1 MKNAWPIKAQALGGK
16 HYKSSPEGEP
26 FVDQNFDSYSVEYT
40 FADGAKM
47 IMDGRCVDGALPI
60 YSSYVH
66 GSKGMA
72 IAAKAGDCGFPSSIY
87 KGQNPQ
93 RSNMLWTSKPVQGQQ
108 DPYQNEWDELIEAI
122 RNDKPYNEARRGVE
136 ASITSNMGRMAA
148 HTGQEI
154 TYDDALNSD
163 HEMAP
168 GIDTWTMASAAPVQ
182 AEKDGKYPAPMPG
195 IKKREY

>member
-1 MKNAWPIKAQALGGK
+1 
-16 HYKSSPEGEP
+16 
-26 FVDQNFDSYSVEYT
+26 
-40 FADGAKM
+40 M

-60 YSSYVH
+60 YSSYAH

-72 IAAKAGDCGFPSSIY
+72 IVAKAGDCGAPSSIF

-93 RSNMLWTSKPVQGQQ
+93 RSNMLWSSKNVPDQM
-108 DPYQNEWDELIEAI
+108 DPYQNEWEELVDAI
-122 RNDKPYNEARRGVE
+122 RNNKPHNEAKRGIE

-154 TYDDALNSD
+154 TFEDALNSN

-168 GIDTWTMASAAPVQ
+168 NVDKWTMESHAPVK
-182 AEKDGKYPAPMPG
+182 AENDGKYPGPMPG
-195 IKKREY
+195 IKKDREY